1 MVGEAQIV
9 LVGEAGEAVGG
20 RLLQEM
26 LRQTQRPTQ
35 SNDLLGG
42 VHPQRRERAGAVA
55 VNGAVAYPVL
65 GQIGG
70 VEDDAAGK
78 GLRHGV
84 EGGHADAGGQV
95 HHRLA
100 ARLQTRFFHLLQHAL
115 HGVVDVDGAVGDL
128 QVLHQTVGIVD
139 VRLHAVGHQHAV
151 HILPAVGRHSQRRH
165 GGAVLPAGNADDGGL
180 AVARLHHFIHPFQ
193 QAGQLHLGVKVHKNA
208 PPCEFLGVIVR
219 H

>member
-1 MVGEAQIV
+1 M
-9 LVGEAGEAVGG
+9 
-20 RLLQEM
+20 
-26 LRQTQRPTQ
+26 
-35 SNDLLGG
+35 
-42 VHPQRRERAGAVA
+42 
-55 VNGAVAYPVL
+55 
-65 GQIGG
+65 
-70 VEDDAAGK
+70 
-78 GLRHGV
+78 
-84 EGGHADAGGQV
+84 
-95 HHRLA
+95 
-100 ARLQTRFFHLLQHAL
+100 
-115 HGVVDVDGAVGDL
+115 DVDGAVGDL

-219 H
+219 HWAEKCKENKRGAARRGRRIDTPVRAPVRNDTLSGMRRIRDDAAQAGLFIRKQKNLPPCSERSFCCVLGERENHFWKGSLYADILLCKYGKTINSA